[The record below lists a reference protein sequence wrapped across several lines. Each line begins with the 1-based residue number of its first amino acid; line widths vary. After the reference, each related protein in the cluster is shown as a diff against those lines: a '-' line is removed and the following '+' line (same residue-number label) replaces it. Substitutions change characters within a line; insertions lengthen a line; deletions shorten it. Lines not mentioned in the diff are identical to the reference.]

1 MPTTSRSRSKKNSSS
16 KRSKRVHRKQKVN
29 KTKKTKKSVRKM
41 RGGGQKG
48 GAGEVK
54 LQFPDGN
61 IIQIPVHYMDAL
73 NFFLA
78 EEQKQKFITDK
89 FTPTYN
95 NNGYIIKI
103 CRDIRNDDY
112 QWRSYK
118 CTTVDGLE
126 RFILDERYDIDE
138 FCNLIKNMTKDD
150 ISPRTFA
157 QKYFSPEELIKR
169 KYFNN
174 EDFTIYLS
182 KQIKQHINE
191 KDRTGKTALSNAFE
205 LYERNK
211 DMFSIISII
220 LECDNIDINIKD
232 ENTGETVLH
241 KYLKGIQNEKQLS
254 DKLNILQILLNKG
267 GKMTIK
273 DKNNIMPAN
282 LLFPLN

>member
-1 MPTTSRSRSKKNSSS
+1 MSTTSRSRSKKHSSS
-16 KRSKRVHRKQKVN
+16 KRSKRVHRKKKVN
-29 KTKKTKKSVRKM
+29 KTKKTKKSVSKM

-54 LQFPDGN
+54 LKFLNGD
-61 IIQIPVHYMDAL
+61 IIPIPPHYMEAL
-73 NFFLA
+73 TFFLD
-78 EEQKQKFITDK
+78 EEQKQPSITDK

-95 NNGYIIKI
+95 KNGYIIKI
-103 CRDIRNDDY
+103 CRDMGNDDY
-112 QWRSYK
+112 MWSSYK
-118 CTTVDGLE
+118 CITEDGSE

-138 FCNLIKNMTKDD
+138 FCNLIKNMIKED
-150 ISPRTFA
+150 INPRSFA
-157 QKYFSPEELIKR
+157 QINFPPTQLIKR

-174 EDFTIYLS
+174 SGFKIYLS

-211 DMFSIISII
+211 DMFSISSII
-220 LECDNIDINIKD
+220 LECDNIDINIQD

-254 DKLNILQILLNKG
+254 DKLTILQILLNKG

-273 DKNNIMPAN
+273 DNNNIMPAN